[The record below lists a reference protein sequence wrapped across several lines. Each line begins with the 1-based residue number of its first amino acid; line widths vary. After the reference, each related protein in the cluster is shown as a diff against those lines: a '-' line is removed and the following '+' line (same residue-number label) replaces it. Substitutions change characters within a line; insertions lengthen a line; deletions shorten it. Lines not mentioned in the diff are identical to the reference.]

1 MDVLRS
7 GTEAF
12 SRVLKCLARNGANNE
27 AALIRRCVCATQ
39 ALANNRKNR
48 PMFLQTLFETLLAKG
63 VFTKDE
69 LLVWAND
76 DDVMA
81 AGRGRA
87 LGQLEE
93 FFEGLTA

>member
-1 MDVLRS
+1 
-7 GTEAF
+7 
-12 SRVLKCLARNGANNE
+12 
-27 AALIRRCVCATQ
+27 
-39 ALANNRKNR
+39 
-48 PMFLQTLFETLLAKG
+48 MFLQTLFETLLAKG

-69 LLVWAND
+69 LMVWRD
-76 DDVMA
+76 DDDDMA

>member
-1 MDVLRS
+1 MRSRSAVGVLLR
-7 GTEAF
+7 F
-12 SRVLKCLARNGANNE
+12 VLTCACL
-27 AALIRRCVCATQ
+27 CCAV
-39 ALANNRKNR
+39 
-48 PMFLQTLFETLLAKG
+48 FLQTLFETLLAKG

-69 LLVWAND
+69 LMVWRD
-76 DDVMA
+76 DDDDMA